1 MEEDKIVINKIIY
14 FYLHGELYFMKVTD
28 VMSKKP
34 ITVTKSHTLNHA
46 LDMMAKHNVRE
57 CPVVH
62 NGRLIGMISESDIT
76 RAADVYNR
84 INKID
89 DLPFALLMAIQGNYG
104 KMKKNVRQYM
114 NKKVHTIMS
123 TGIICVSPEDDL
135 YNAMR
140 LINKHDVRSLPVV
153 KNKKLAGIISRSD
166 IIRAMAG

>member
-1 MEEDKIVINKIIY
+1 MR
-14 FYLHGELYFMKVTD
+14 VTD
-28 VMSKKP
+28 VMSNKP
-34 ITVTKSHTLNHA
+34 ITVTRSHTLNHA
-46 LDMMAKHNVRE
+46 LDIMAKYNVRE
-57 CPVVH
+57 CPVVQ
-62 NGRLIGMISESDIT
+62 NGRLLGMISESDIT

-84 INKID
+84 INKIN

-123 TGIICVSPEDDL
+123 KQLVTVSPEDDL
-135 YNAMR
+135 YKAMR
-140 LINKHDVRSLPVV
+140 LINKHNVRSLHVV

>member
-1 MEEDKIVINKIIY
+1 MR
-14 FYLHGELYFMKVTD
+14 VTD
-28 VMSKKP
+28 VMSGKP
-34 ITVTKSHTLNHA
+34 ITVTRSHTLNHA
-46 LDMMAKHNVRE
+46 LDIMAKHNIRE
-57 CPVVH
+57 CPVIQ
-62 NGRLIGMISESDIT
+62 NGRLLGMISESDIT

-89 DLPFALLMAIQGNYG
+89 DLPFALLMAIKGDYG

-123 TGIICVSPEDDL
+123 KQLVTVSPEDDL
-135 YNAMR
+135 YKAMR
-140 LINKHDVRSLPVV
+140 LINKHNVRSLPVV